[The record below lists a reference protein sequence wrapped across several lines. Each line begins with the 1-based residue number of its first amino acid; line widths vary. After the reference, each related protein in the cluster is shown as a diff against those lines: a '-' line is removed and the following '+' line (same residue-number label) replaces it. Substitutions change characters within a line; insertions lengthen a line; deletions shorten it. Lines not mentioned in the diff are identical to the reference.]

1 MNQYKHSISTQLIS
15 IIEDHRRSGFGLA
28 FCAPSGTGKT
38 TFLCAIIQELLR
50 QKKITTSDIGVIK
63 MSHHPIGHDT
73 TNKDCQRYRNLGVG
87 VLATNSIDEAELFLQ
102 ATVAKHK
109 ICLVEG
115 GRRLNLPSVIL
126 QREGFYDNTWIPPKN
141 IVLSLELKS

>member
-38 TFLCAIIQELLR
+38 TFLCAVVQELLQ
-50 QKKITTSDIGVIK
+50 QKGINSSDIGVIK
-63 MSHHPIGHDT
+63 ISHHPIDRDT
-73 TNKDCQRYRNLGVG
+73 TNKDCQQYRNLGVD
-87 VLATNSIDEAELFLQ
+87 VLATNSTEEAKRFLQ
-102 ATVAKHK
+102 AAVSKNK

-126 QREGFYDNTWIPPKN
+126 QREGFNDNNWIPPKN
-141 IVLSLELKS
+141 IVLSFKL